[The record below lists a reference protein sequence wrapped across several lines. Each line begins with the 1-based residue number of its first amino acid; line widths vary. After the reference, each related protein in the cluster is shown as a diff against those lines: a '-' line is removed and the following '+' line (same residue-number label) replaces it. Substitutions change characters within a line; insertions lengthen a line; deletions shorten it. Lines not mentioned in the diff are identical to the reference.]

1 MTSVPPL
8 RIALIGLMG
17 AGKSLLGPRLARTLG
32 WPFVDADRLI
42 EAEAGQ
48 SVAAIFAAESEA
60 GFRQREAAVLDG
72 LARRPPPFVAA
83 LGGGVVLGETNR
95 TLLSRHFYTV
105 WLRVD
110 AEEAWRRLGGAEG
123 RPLLA
128 GDDPLGALRR
138 LETARASLYADV
150 ARLVLDTGP
159 DTEPEALCGAVTAA
173 LAGLR

>member
-8 RIALIGLMG
+8 RIALVGLMG
-17 AGKSLLGPRLARTLG
+17 AGKSRLGPRLAQALG

-42 EAEAGQ
+42 EAEAGL

-60 GFRQREAAVLDG
+60 GFRRREARVLDA

-83 LGGGVVLGETNR
+83 LGGGVVLDAKNR
-95 TLLSRHFYTV
+95 TLLARDFYPV
-105 WLRVD
+105 WLRVT

-128 GDDPLGALRR
+128 GDDPLGTLRG
-138 LETARASLYADV
+138 LENARAGLYAGV
-150 ARLVLDTGP
+150 ARLVLDTEP
-159 DTEPEALCGAVTAA
+159 DTEPQALCDAVTAA